1 MDKMQMANGL
11 GQNTIRHFAYCLCTI
26 VSFLLTIAS
35 CTTGERHKHIPT
47 SQPSELDGLAQPAN
61 QTVFSDSRTI
71 FPQQKSITPILT
83 ATGIITYDPRL
94 SNTISARYNGRIEKL
109 YVRFNFESVSKG
121 QRIMDI
127 YSPEILTEQQN
138 LIFLLRQSSGDTL
151 QLRGSRQKLLLLG
164 LTKEQLTQIETN
176 HSPINPLPVFSPYGG
191 HIHDIGTD
199 NGSSSSTYSSQSG
212 MSSGMNNKG
221 ESPTSSSAENSPA
234 SSSSALSI
242 KEGMYVQ
249 SGQPLFAVY
258 NVNQVW
264 AVLNIFPQDA
274 NLIKVGDKVSISAE
288 TNPDHLISS
297 TIKFIEPVTD
307 QNASTIRARVYVQNA
322 DKLNLKIGV
331 LLSAKITAS
340 AVEGLWLPRNAV
352 VNLGQK
358 QVVFLKTGDH
368 FTANTVQTGVA
379 ADALLQIVKGL
390 DIGDQVAENAQFLVD
405 SESFIQTEQKNESE
419 NK

>member
-1 MDKMQMANGL
+1 MGMRQRAVGYSA
-11 GQNTIRHFAYCLCTI
+11 FCLWTI
-26 VSFLLTIAS
+26 VSFLFIITS

-47 SQPSELDGLAQPAN
+47 SQPSELDALAQPTN
-61 QTVFSDSRTI
+61 QTVFSDSKII

-138 LIFLLRQSSGDTL
+138 LIFLLKQSPGDTV
-151 QLRGSRQKLLLLG
+151 QLRGSRLKLLLLG
-164 LTKEQLTQIETN
+164 LTKGQLTQIETN

-191 HIHDIGTD
+191 HIHDIGTGS
-199 NGSSSSTYSSQSG
+199 GSSSSTYSTSSG
-212 MSSGMNNKG
+212 MSSGMN
-221 ESPTSSSAENSPA
+221 ENGVSPA
-234 SSSSALSI
+234 SLSTENVPPSSSSALSI

-258 NVNQVW
+258 NVSQVW

-274 NLIKVGDKVSISAE
+274 NLVKVGDKVSISAE

-307 QNASTIRARVYVQNA
+307 QNASTIRARVYIKDA

-340 AVEGLWLPRNAV
+340 PVDGLWLPRNAV

-358 QVVFLKTGDH
+358 QVVFLKSGDH
-368 FTANTVQTGVA
+368 FTAKTVQTGII

-390 DIGDQVAENAQFLVD
+390 DIGDQVAENAQYLVD
-405 SESFIQTEQKNESE
+405 SESFIQTDHTNEPG